1 MNLDEKEIKR
11 IKALHVTTKI
21 PVFIFDEYSKCI
33 RRYCSGKIFN
43 FSYDF
48 LFKDSSGTNTG
59 VWFNYGIFNE
69 IFISLPYK
77 DVVITIG
84 PFLTN
89 RASKNRME
97 LFMQRP
103 DIINQTAANKKKYLK
118 YYSSL
123 SIYSL
128 GDIRDFIII
137 LGSLFDIDLE
147 QNYSE
152 SLHAQVH
159 KNELQIKK
167 DFFENID
174 TEFIHSE
181 KYKFYYENKIIELV
195 SQGNLTALKQG
206 IADIGCSVIP
216 SLTSDSVRTEKN
228 YTIVILE
235 KLSSLSIHVGKDIID
250 TIRLRDFYIRKVE
263 SQKNLAQILAVRDS
277 AIIHFTKELHEF
289 SNVKYSPLTLS
300 MIQYI
305 NLKVYDS
312 FKTTELAKHFFMSES
327 AVRRRFKK
335 EVGMSITE
343 YVNKRKIIISKIF
356 LLADI
361 PISEISKRLG
371 FFDPSHFYRIFK
383 NIEGITPKQFQN
395 RSKDI
400 VYDNDINKEI

>member
-167 DFFENID
+167 RFF
-174 TEFIHSE
+174 
-181 KYKFYYENKIIELV
+181 
-195 SQGNLTALKQG
+195 
-206 IADIGCSVIP
+206 
-216 SLTSDSVRTEKN
+216 
-228 YTIVILE
+228 
-235 KLSSLSIHVGKDIID
+235 
-250 TIRLRDFYIRKVE
+250 
-263 SQKNLAQILAVRDS
+263 
-277 AIIHFTKELHEF
+277 
-289 SNVKYSPLTLS
+289 
-300 MIQYI
+300 
-305 NLKVYDS
+305 
-312 FKTTELAKHFFMSES
+312 
-327 AVRRRFKK
+327 
-335 EVGMSITE
+335 
-343 YVNKRKIIISKIF
+343 
-356 LLADI
+356 
-361 PISEISKRLG
+361 
-371 FFDPSHFYRIFK
+371 
-383 NIEGITPKQFQN
+383 
-395 RSKDI
+395 
-400 VYDNDINKEI
+400 